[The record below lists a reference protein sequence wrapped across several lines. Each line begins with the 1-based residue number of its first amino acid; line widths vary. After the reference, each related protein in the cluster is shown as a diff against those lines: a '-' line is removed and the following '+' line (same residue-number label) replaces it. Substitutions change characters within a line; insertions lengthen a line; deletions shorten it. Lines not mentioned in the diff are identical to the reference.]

1 MVKTLIKAEYAY
13 LRQLFTKRIIVSPI
27 DLPPKSNSKKLILLL
42 TVYLLLDL
50 VLTIMIGLPLDALF
64 PEIGEAYGAMED
76 FSEFQFVLMAVLLAP
91 PLEEFL
97 FRLPLRYSR
106 RNLRIWLVFTALFA
120 LAFQYIVSLILF
132 GFWLYWLSLG
142 KNRHF
147 EVKIMRFYKRYGV
160 VIFWF
165 FTLFFAAIHLS
176 NFTAKDL
183 PLHLYLPAVV
193 PQIIAGISLGVTR
206 LRLGFW
212 WAMLLHALF
221 NLIVTLPTLLL
232 MENA

>member
-1 MVKTLIKAEYAY
+1 MAKTLIKAEFLY

-27 DLPPKSNSKKLILLL
+27 DLPPKSNGKKLVLLL
-42 TVYLLLDL
+42 SVYLLLDL
-50 VLTIMIGLPLDALF
+50 VITIMIGWPLDALF
-64 PEIGEAYGAMED
+64 PEIGEAYGAMEG
-76 FSEFQFVLMAVLLAP
+76 FTQLQFMLMAVLLAP

-120 LAFQYIVSLILF
+120 LAFQYILSLILF
-132 GFWLYWLSLG
+132 SFWLYWLTLG
-142 KNRHF
+142 KDRQF
-147 EVKIMRFYKRYGV
+147 EVKIMRFYKRFGV
-160 VIFWF
+160 AIFWF
-165 FTLFFAAIHLS
+165 FALFFAAIHLS
-176 NFTAKDL
+176 NFTAGDL
-183 PLHLYLPAVV
+183 PLHLYLPAIV

-221 NLIVTLPTLLL
+221 NLIVTLPAYLESVL
-232 MENA
+232 